1 MSGVAATD
9 AARPLIVF
17 NDDVDVVMLV
27 MRHAN
32 ETWELVTKAEDEGSE
47 LIDTQALTHLA
58 CLWYAV
64 NDEADEENRALPVLS
79 SDEPVI
85 STSR

>member
-47 LIDTQALTHLA
+47 LIDTHALTHVA
-58 CLWYAV
+58 CLSYAV
-64 NDEADEENRALPVLS
+64 NDEADEVESLSLS
-79 SDEPVI
+79 SK
-85 STSR
+85 SFSASS